1 MPFDR
6 QEAIL
11 NQKFPYSRTFLLG
24 FGFLGISLIWPIFN
38 NYVPI
43 FLRDRFGLS
52 ATFIGFIMTWD
63 NYLNMFVQPVVG
75 ERSDRTR
82 TRLGRRKPW
91 MLVGAPLAAAFFI
104 MVPAMSTVVGIMFAI
119 LLTNLSMALFR
130 APTIALLGD
139 LFPSHQRSTANGIIN
154 LMGGIGS
161 ILAFVVGG
169 LLYKLGRITPFV
181 FGSLVMLAAITL
193 VILLVKEPP
202 LPAPEKREQASA
214 DSSGEGGF
222 LSNLGQVL
230 RASDRS
236 GLFILLAILCW
247 FLGYNALETW
257 VSSFGKFSL
266 GIDEGRMSLLTSGLA
281 LMFVIFALPSG
292 LIATRFGRRRVILVG
307 IAGLT
312 LLLVYG
318 LLIRN
323 QLMLIAFLVPAGFFW
338 ALINVNS
345 LPMVYDVGG
354 DARIGAF
361 TGLYYFASNIAA
373 VAGPQTV
380 GVLIDLTGGNYRVMF
395 VFGAVFMAL
404 AALFMMRVR
413 EKLPA
418 AAGSAQG
425 AVSVG

>member
-1 MPFDR
+1 MKR
-6 QEAIL
+6 Q
-11 NQKFPYSRTFLLG
+11 FPYARTFLLG

-38 NYVPI
+38 NFVPI

-52 ATFIGFIMTWD
+52 ATLIGFVMTWD

-75 ERSDRTR
+75 ERSDHTR

-91 MLVGAPLAAAFFI
+91 MLVGAPLAAVFFI
-104 MVPAMSTVVGIMFAI
+104 LVPAMGSVVGIMFAI

-139 LFPSHQRSTANGIIN
+139 LFPAHQRSTANGIIN

-161 ILAFVVGG
+161 ILAFLVGG
-169 LLYKLGRITPFV
+169 LLYKMGRITPFA

-193 VILLVKEPP
+193 VILLVKEPQ
-202 LPAPEKREQASA
+202 LPEPAAQGAASA
-214 DSSGEGGF
+214 EPGQGGGF
-222 LSNLGQVL
+222 FDNLGQVL

-247 FLGYNALETW
+247 FLGYNSLETW
-257 VSSFGKFSL
+257 ISSFGKFSL

-281 LMFVIFALPSG
+281 LMFVVFALPSG
-292 LIATRFGRRRVILVG
+292 LIATRYGRRRVILVG

-312 LLLVYG
+312 LLMVYG
-318 LLIRN
+318 LLIRS
-323 QLMLIAFLVPAGFFW
+323 QLMLVSFLVPAGFFW

-373 VAGPQTV
+373 VAGPQSV
-380 GVLIDLTGGNYRVMF
+380 GVLIDLTGGNYRIMF
-395 VFGAVFMAL
+395 MFGAIFMAL
-404 AALFMMRVR
+404 AAVLMLRVR
-413 EKLPA
+413 EKPA
-418 AAGSAQG
+418 AMAESAQG
-425 AVSVG
+425 AVSPG

>member
-1 MPFDR
+1 MK
-6 QEAIL
+6 Q
-11 NQKFPYSRTFLLG
+11 QFPYTKTFILG

-38 NYVPI
+38 NFVPI

-52 ATFIGFIMTWD
+52 ATLIGFIMTWD
-63 NYLNMFVQPVVG
+63 NYLNMFIQPVVG
-75 ERSDRTR
+75 ERSDRTH

-91 MLVGAPLAAAFFI
+91 MLVGAPLAAVFFI
-104 MVPAMSTVVGIMFAI
+104 LVPTMGSVVGIMFAI

-154 LMGGIGS
+154 LMGGLGA

-169 LLYKLGRITPFV
+169 LLYKLGRVTPFA

-193 VILLVKEPP
+193 VILLVREPQ
-202 LPAPEKREQASA
+202 LPESAVQDAASQKQ
-214 DSSGEGGF
+214 DEGSGF

-230 RASDRS
+230 RTSDRS

-292 LIATRFGRRRVILVG
+292 LIATRYGRRRVILVG
-307 IAGLT
+307 IAGMT
-312 LLLVYG
+312 LLLIYG
-318 LLIRN
+318 LLI
-323 QLMLIAFLVPAGFFW
+323 QSQIMLIAFLIPAGFFW

-373 VAGPQTV
+373 VAGPQSV
-380 GVLIDLTGGNYRVMF
+380 GVLIDLTGGNYRIMF
-395 VFGAVFMAL
+395 VFGAIFMAL
-404 AALFMMRVR
+404 AGLFMLRVR

-418 AAGSAQG
+418 MAGSAQG
-425 AVSVG
+425 AVSPG

>member
-1 MPFDR
+1 MK
-6 QEAIL
+6 Q
-11 NQKFPYSRTFLLG
+11 QFPYTKTFILG

-38 NYVPI
+38 NFVPI

-52 ATFIGFIMTWD
+52 ATLIGFIMTWD
-63 NYLNMFVQPVVG
+63 NYLNMFIQPVVG
-75 ERSDRTR
+75 ERSDRTH

-91 MLVGAPLAAAFFI
+91 MLVGAPLAAVFFI
-104 MVPAMSTVVGIMFAI
+104 LVPTMGSVVGIMFAI

-154 LMGGIGS
+154 LMGGLGA

-169 LLYKLGRITPFV
+169 LLYKLGRVTPFA

-193 VILLVKEPP
+193 VILLVREPQ
-202 LPAPEKREQASA
+202 LPESAVQDAASQKQ
-214 DSSGEGGF
+214 DEGGGF

-230 RASDRS
+230 RTSDRS

-292 LIATRFGRRRVILVG
+292 LIATRYGRRRVILVG
-307 IAGLT
+307 IAGMT
-312 LLLVYG
+312 LLLIYG
-318 LLIRN
+318 LLI
-323 QLMLIAFLVPAGFFW
+323 QSQIMLIAFLIPAGFFW

-373 VAGPQTV
+373 VAGPQSV
-380 GVLIDLTGGNYRVMF
+380 GVLIDLTGGNYRIMF
-395 VFGAVFMAL
+395 VFGAIFMAL
-404 AALFMMRVR
+404 AGLFMLRVR

-418 AAGSAQG
+418 MAGSAQG
-425 AVSVG
+425 AVSPG